1 MKQDGTYTVDELLEI
16 CNTQLQSWE
25 REELAERLVPGS
37 DVIGRIRNMSAEELA
52 AYSGYYVF
60 DEERDAL
67 SLIDQ
72 GDIISHLIAEFA
84 EDEMLDAIGDDKIID
99 YVIDND
105 LIEKGE

>member
-52 AYSGYYVF
+52 VHSGYYVF

-67 SLIDQ
+67 SLMDNSY
-72 GDIISHLIAEFA
+72 IISHLIGEFA
-84 EDEMLDAIGDDKIID
+84 EEEMLDAIGDEKIIE
-99 YVIDND
+99 YAKGNN
-105 LIEKGE
+105 LI